1 MSITAHICY
10 ICVMELRDKI
20 EKLIIG
26 LGLSAARFADY
37 INVSRPIIS
46 HILSNRNKPSLEII
60 QKIISKFP
68 ELGYEWISDEKDI
81 DKTIIQKLAKDLNFQ
96 FRSDDFYDE
105 RELNIPIQYK
115 GEEKIFNSQ
124 ALPNQER
131 KEVKVMIFYS
141 DGTVESFIPK

>member
-1 MSITAHICY
+1 MSIIAQICY

>member
-1 MSITAHICY
+1 
-10 ICVMELRDKI
+10 MELRDKI

-26 LGLSAARFADY
+26 PGLSAARFADY

>member
-1 MSITAHICY
+1 
-10 ICVMELRDKI
+10 MELRDKI